1 MIKFLDL
8 HAQYES
14 LRPEMDAAMAA
25 VIRDSAY
32 INGPQVGSFE
42 RAFGAY
48 IGSPHCIGVAN
59 GTDAIEIIL
68 EALALPPGSEVI
80 VPANS
85 FVGSSEP
92 VTRAG
97 LKVVFADVDPSTYV
111 LDVADVRRRITKK
124 TKGIVAVHLYGHPAP
139 MTELMQ
145 LAREHD
151 LKVIEDCAQAH
162 GASIDGVSV
171 GTLGHA
177 GTWSFYPGK
186 NLGAYGDAGAI
197 STGDAELAKKSRMIA
212 NHGRVE
218 KYNHLFEGRNSR
230 LDSLQAAVL
239 EVKLKHLDRWVAT
252 RNRQAAEYSRRLA
265 GVGDLALPV
274 IAKGARHAFHLYVV
288 RTARR
293 DALMKFLA
301 DAGVQTGIHYPIAL
315 PKLKA
320 YESLGQQHE
329 PMFSN
334 RADTQVLSLPL
345 GDHLGD
351 GDLDHIA
358 ATIKAFF
365 AKAA

>member
-8 HAQYES
+8 YAQYTE
-14 LRPEMDAAMAA
+14 LQAEMDAAMAA
-25 VIRDSAY
+25 VIRESAY
-32 INGPQVGSFE
+32 INGPQVASFE

-48 IGSPHCIGVAN
+48 IGAPHCIGVAN

-68 EALALPPGSEVI
+68 DAMALPPGSEVI

-97 LKVVFADVDPSTYV
+97 LKVVFADVEPSTYV

-139 MTELMQ
+139 MTELME

-162 GASIDGVSV
+162 GARMDGVSV
-171 GTLGHA
+171 GMLGHA
-177 GTWSFYPGK
+177 GSWSFYPGK

-197 STGDAELAKKSRMIA
+197 STGDAELAKQCRMIA

-239 EVKLKHLDRWVAT
+239 EVKLKRLDRWVDT
-252 RNRQAAEYSRRLA
+252 RTRQAAEYSRRLA
-265 GVGDLALPV
+265 GVGDLTLPV
-274 IAKGARHAFHLYVV
+274 TANGTRHAFHLYVV
-288 RTARR
+288 RTSRR
-293 DALMKFLA
+293 DALQKALS

-320 YESLGQQHE
+320 YARLGQQNE
-329 PMFSN
+329 PMFAN
-334 RADTQVLSLPL
+334 RADLQVLSLPL
-345 GDHLGD
+345 GDHLTS
-351 GDLDHIA
+351 GDLDHVV
-358 ATIKAFF
+358 ATIQTFF
-365 AKAA
+365 KQRG

>member
-48 IGSPHCIGVAN
+48 IGAPHCIGVAN
-59 GTDAIEIIL
+59 GTDAIEIVL

-97 LKVVFADVDPSTYV
+97 LKVVFADVDESTYV
-111 LDVADVRRRITKK
+111 LDMADVRRRITKK
-124 TKGIVAVHLYGHPAP
+124 TKGIIAVHLYGHPAP

-162 GASIDGVSV
+162 GATIDGASV

-197 STGDAELAKKSRMIA
+197 STGDAALAKQSRMIA

-265 GVGDLALPV
+265 GVGDLTLPV

-288 RTARR
+288 RSARR
-293 DALMKFLA
+293 DELMKFLA

-329 PMFSN
+329 SMFSN

-345 GDHLGD
+345 GDHLSD
-351 GDLDHIA
+351 RDLDHIA

-365 AKAA
+365 TNG